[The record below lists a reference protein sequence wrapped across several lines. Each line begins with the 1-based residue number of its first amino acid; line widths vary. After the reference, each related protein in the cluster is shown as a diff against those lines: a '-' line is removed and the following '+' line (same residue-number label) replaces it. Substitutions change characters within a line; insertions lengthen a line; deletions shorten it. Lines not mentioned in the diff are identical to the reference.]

1 MGEGKARK
9 FGAEFVDL
17 IRKYVEENEI
27 SRPDDFIGKSAPSK
41 SANKIFIIQSI
52 DKCMSL
58 EDIAAARGLDM
69 DELMTEIEAIVSTGT
84 SLNLNYYI
92 RENLDEDIVEE
103 IYDYFKEEASSD
115 SVADAVAALGDDYDE
130 MEIRL
135 VRIKFLCEIAS

>member
-1 MGEGKARK
+1 MGDGKARK

-17 IRKYVEENEI
+17 IHKYVEENDI
-27 SRPDDFIGKSAPSK
+27 IRPDDFIVKSSPSK
-41 SANKIFIIQSI
+41 SAGKIAIIQSI
-52 DKCMSL
+52 DKGMSL
-58 EDIAAARGLDM
+58 EDIAHVRGLDM

-84 SLNLNYYI
+84 KLNLNYYI
-92 RENLDEDIVEE
+92 RSAYDEEEVEE

-115 SVADAVAALGDDYDE
+115 SVQDALADLGGDFDE